1 MIDTTHSLTPS
12 ERDVLFYTALGLY
25 AREIAP
31 IRGTSHNVIQ
41 NQRGSA
47 ILKLGVYSSIEA
59 ISLMMSIDQEFHKKV
74 RKAVLSGCH
83 KPDGKK
89 GNGRRMGM

>member
-47 ILKLGVYSSIEA
+47 ILKLGVYSSIEDVHRSG
-59 ISLMMSIDQEFHKKV
+59 IPQKGQESRLERMSQAGWQKRE
-74 RKAVLSGCH
+74 RAT
-83 KPDGKK
+83 DGDV
-89 GNGRRMGM
+89 NR